1 MTYKSPTSESKAH
14 RIDHVLSMCALLA
27 VLYVVF
33 GLASHRYWRAG
44 LAALVFLFVIPW
56 LGKRWINRTR

>member
-1 MTYKSPTSESKAH
+1 MAYESRTSESKADRIH
-14 RIDHVLSMCALLA
+14 RLLSVCALFA

-44 LAALVFLFVIPW
+44 LAALVFLVVIPW